1 MRGLGHLSGR
11 GNTLAKDKMEGS
23 ADRRET
29 NKSLIQLEHKV
40 LGGEMRRGKG
50 GCGGH
55 AKVFEIHPGSKRK
68 C

>member
-1 MRGLGHLSGR
+1 M
-11 GNTLAKDKMEGS
+11 AKDKMEGS

-50 GCGGH
+50 GCSGH